1 MNFKAR
7 KASALIMALW
17 TIAILSIIVLSFAF
31 EARIQ
36 SGVNVYIRERSSV
49 NRLIDSGKVLAEV
62 VLSNYSN
69 VSEWSEDEETE
80 KIIKED
86 DRWLLEKRQLKM
98 ESKCTIG
105 PIILDE
111 RRDEKGELVN
121 PSTVK
126 VDIELV
132 SGGDKN
138 AININELY
146 SGCGD
151 ESYRLRWEMILMNHG
166 LDPEFEAEDDDG
178 NMVVLSSWLIAC
190 WNDWRDKDNDVSNVD
205 DALGAES
212 DWYKAYDDDH
222 DIDEEDRLSPRNGS
236 IPNIEEL
243 SYVRGFRTYPSI
255 LRGGLLYPDEKESES
270 NPRLKPIVD
279 IFGVYGNTKV
289 NPNTCNVDQLL
300 TVPGIFDEEDFEE
313 GRAIAEA
320 IVAGRN
326 IEPENTEGVDLN
338 RKWWPYKDFDDLI
351 SRVAEDIGQAAKNYL
366 FFQPEKESVFKI
378 KITCQSM
385 GMVRIVNAKG
395 YVNDKKIRYIEWR
408 EE

>member
-1 MNFKAR
+1 MRFKTR

-62 VLSNYSN
+62 VLSGYSG
-69 VSEWSEDEETE
+69 VSEWSEDEDTQ
-80 KIIKED
+80 KIIEED
-86 DRWLLEKRQLKM
+86 DRWLLEKRQLKT
-98 ESKCTIG
+98 ESKCVIG

-111 RRDEKGELVN
+111 RRDEKGMLVN

-132 SGGDKN
+132 SGGEKN
-138 AININELY
+138 SININDLY

-190 WNDWRDKDNDVSNVD
+190 WNDWRDKDSDVSNVD
-205 DALGAES
+205 EASGAEA
-212 DWYKAYDDDH
+212 DWYRSYDDEH

-255 LRGGLLYPDEKESES
+255 LKGGLLYPDEKESES
-270 NPRLKPIVD
+270 NPRLKSIVD
-279 IFGVYGNTKV
+279 IFGVYGSTKV
-289 NPNTCNVDQLL
+289 NPNTCSVDQLL
-300 TVPGIFDEEDFEE
+300 TVPGIFNEEDFEE

-320 IVAGRN
+320 IVAGRSM
-326 IEPENTEGVDLN
+326 EPERIEGVDLN
-338 RKWWPYKDFDDLI
+338 RKWWPYKDFDDLV
-351 SRVAEDIGQAAKNYL
+351 SRVDEDIGQEAKNYL
-366 FFQPEKESVFKI
+366 VFQPESESVFKI

-395 YVNDKKIRYIEWR
+395 YVQEKKIRYIEWR